1 MSQKS
6 NRPQHDRSKRIKDS
20 ENNTIIQL
28 IEKEDGVVSKN
39 TYLIYLK
46 FFGMHNCTQELMRL
60 ELFCKNALK
69 YLKTRV
75 LISKNVNYLYTVD

>member
-28 IEKEDGVVSKN
+28 IEREDGVVSEHFRCYSIN
-39 TYLIYLK
+39 
-46 FFGMHNCTQELMRL
+46 R
-60 ELFCKNALK
+60 
-69 YLKTRV
+69 
-75 LISKNVNYLYTVD
+75 

>member
-28 IEKEDGVVSKN
+28 IEREDGVVSN
-39 TYLIYLK
+39 TSLIYLK
-46 FFGMHNCTQELMRL
+46 FFGLHSFPTTDARTNETETFL
-60 ELFCKNALK
+60 
-69 YLKTRV
+69 
-75 LISKNVNYLYTVD
+75 

>member
-28 IEKEDGVVSKN
+28 IEREDGVVSKHFRCQ
-39 TYLIYLK
+39 YQLIIR
-46 FFGMHNCTQELMRL
+46 GEGGGG
-60 ELFCKNALK
+60 
-69 YLKTRV
+69 V
-75 LISKNVNYLYTVD
+75 